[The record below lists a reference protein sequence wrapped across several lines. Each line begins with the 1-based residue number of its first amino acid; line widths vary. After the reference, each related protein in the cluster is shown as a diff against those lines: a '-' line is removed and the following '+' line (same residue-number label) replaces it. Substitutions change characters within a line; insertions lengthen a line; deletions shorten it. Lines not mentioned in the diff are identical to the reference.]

1 MMDRKI
7 EKKKWTPKKVAFLMA
22 AGLFVGF
29 SIYGF
34 WKDSGV
40 ARLNVETA
48 KLTISRVERGPFL
61 EFIPVRGAVLPGQ
74 TIYLD
79 ALEGGQVEEIHVE
92 EGSMVHKGDA
102 ILKLANADLQLQVM
116 SREEPLE
123 EQLDRLGNARLEMA
137 QKLLKSRQSLMDIDF
152 QLQQK
157 RRRYEK
163 YSSLSE
169 KDLVAVM
176 PRADF
181 EQLKDEY
188 EYRVRLKE
196 ITLETHRQDSLLAQ
210 MQIEQL
216 AGTIERMQR
225 NFEIVRQRLEALIL
239 RAPISG
245 QLTMLNA
252 EIGESKSRGERLG
265 QVDVL
270 DRFKVRAAIDE
281 FYIARI
287 QKGQRGEFD
296 LSGET
301 YGLVIVK
308 VYPQVR
314 DGRFEI
320 DLEFDGNPPQGIR
333 RGQTLQ
339 IRLELGDLEEALL
352 LARGGFYQKTGGNWV
367 YVLDGKEERAVKRPV
382 KIGRQNP
389 RFFEVIEGLEAGEK
403 VITSSYDNFGEMDVL
418 VLK

>member
-1 MMDRKI
+1 
-7 EKKKWTPKKVAFLMA
+7 
-22 AGLFVGF
+22 
-29 SIYGF
+29 
-34 WKDSGV
+34 
-40 ARLNVETA
+40 
-48 KLTISRVERGPFL
+48 
-61 EFIPVRGAVLPGQ
+61 
-74 TIYLD
+74 
-79 ALEGGQVEEIHVE
+79 
-92 EGSMVHKGDA
+92 
-102 ILKLANADLQLQVM
+102 
-116 SREEPLE
+116 
-123 EQLDRLGNARLEMA
+123 
-137 QKLLKSRQSLMDIDF
+137 
-152 QLQQK
+152 
-157 RRRYEK
+157 
-163 YSSLSE
+163 
-169 KDLVAVM
+169 M

-216 AGTIERMQR
+216 EGTIERMRR
-225 NFEIVRQRLEALIL
+225 NFEIVRQRLEALFL

-252 EIGESKSRGERLG
+252 EIGESKSKGERLG
-265 QVDVL
+265 QIDVL
-270 DRFKVRAAIDE
+270 DRFKVQAAIDE

-301 YGLVIVK
+301 YGLTIVK
-308 VYPQVR
+308 IYPQVR

-320 DLEFDGNPPQGIR
+320 DLKFDGNPPQGIR

-352 LARGGFYQKTGGNWV
+352 LARGGFYQKTGGNWA

-403 VITSSYDNFGEMDVL
+403 VITSSYDNFGDMDVL
-418 VLK
+418 ILK